1 MNRKCGLSKPT
12 PTTLNGPAMKP
23 VKTRRKVIEGT
34 ADTIRWQSSRQNLPR
49 TASAAAGARRKRRYG
64 KKSHRQNPPAYRQR
78 GGGGRVEEK
87 RTRGAHR
94 REDKGNQ
101 SQNPPAGYHRGGGET
116 KGENQHEMERWH
128 NPWSREGGEV
138 PSRKRIA
145 ERKQKTR
152 ITKKIK
158 EDIMS
163 CATVCLARLL
173 WPPPG
178 SELGRASAGRQKE
191 KNKKNLQSRPPV

>member
-1 MNRKCGLSKPT
+1 MQ
-12 PTTLNGPAMKP
+12 
-23 VKTRRKVIEGT
+23 
-34 ADTIRWQSSRQNLPR
+34 TIRQNLPR
-49 TASAAAGARRKRRYG
+49 TASVAGGETKKGATARRTTVVTLPRMVG
-64 KKSHRQNPPAYRQR
+64 VA
-78 GGGGRVEEK
+78 GGRDEEG
-87 RTRGAHR
+87 RIEGEHR
-94 REDKGNQ
+94 REDKENQ